1 MPFVNRGN
9 HRIHY
14 RIDGKGE
21 QTLLFANS
29 LGQSLEMWD
38 QQVELLRAE
47 FRIIRYDH
55 RGHGHSEPEGETVTV
70 EELSRD
76 TLAVLDAAGVGSVH
90 FIGLSLGGMIG
101 QQLALDAPDRLR
113 SLTLCA
119 TAAHLPPPESW
130 EQRAVTALAEGMEP
144 FVDVSRGRWFTPT
157 FNGASQ
163 KLVDAALNRLRRINT
178 QGYAACCR
186 AVRDFD
192 LRARAGSISVPVQLI
207 SGSLD
212 PSTPPAL
219 MKDLHD
225 HLRGARY
232 ETVDAAH
239 LLNIEQPQQICALVR
254 RFVQST

>member
-1 MPFVNRGN
+1 MPFVRRGN

-14 RIDGKGE
+14 RIEGEGE
-21 QTLLFANS
+21 QILLFANS

-38 QQVELLRAE
+38 QQVKLLKAE

-55 RGHGHSEPEGETVTV
+55 RGHGPSESEGESATV

-76 TLAVLDAAGVGSVH
+76 TLAVLDAAGIGSVH
-90 FIGLSLGGMIG
+90 FVGLSLGGMIG
-101 QQLALDAPDRLR
+101 QQIALDAPDRLC

-119 TAAHLPPPESW
+119 TAAHLPPPEGW
-130 EQRAVTALAEGMEP
+130 EQRAVKALAEGMEP
-144 FVDVSRGRWFTPT
+144 FVEISRGRWFTPT
-157 FNGASQ
+157 FNGASEA
-163 KLVDAALNRLRRINT
+163 LVNAALERLRRIDT

-186 AVRDFD
+186 AIRDFD
-192 LRARAGSISVPVQLI
+192 LRARVSSITVPVQLI
-207 SGSLD
+207 SGAKD

-225 HLRGARY
+225 HLAGSRY

-239 LLNIEQPQQICALVR
+239 LLNIEQDQQVAGLVR
-254 RFVQST
+254 RFVQSA